1 MGIYDKIRQEAKL
14 DSRRFSKAIMCEIM
28 AGEDLLMLYNAGIV
42 PNGIYIQSDTGLDPI
57 NNKMFVMPIV
67 KYEEYKKIFKN
78 SNKEEVQITEKDTDT
93 IDVDS
98 IAIHRDNLNKRVSF
112 LKQNVVLAQLDFNM
126 PEARKG
132 GLNPNV
138 FGVLID
144 SIDIGQC
151 TNAYYTSKT
160 NENLREKKDLRD

>member
-14 DSRRFSKAIMCEIM
+14 DSRRFSKSIMCEIM
-28 AGEDLLMLYNAGIV
+28 AGDDLLMLYNAGIV
-42 PNGIYIQSDTGLDPI
+42 PSGIYIKRDTGLDPI

-67 KYEEYKKIFKN
+67 KYEEYKKLFKG

-93 IDVDS
+93 IDADAFS
-98 IAIHRDNLNKRVSF
+98 IHIDNLNKQISF
-112 LKQNVVLAQLDFNM
+112 LKQNVVLVQLDFNI
-126 PEARKG
+126 PESRKG
-132 GLNPNV
+132 GLSPKI

-160 NENLREKKDLRD
+160 NENLRQKKDLRD

>member
-1 MGIYDKIRQEAKL
+1 MALYDKLRQEAKL
-14 DSRRFSKAIMCEIM
+14 DSRRFGKSIMCEII
-28 AGEDLLMLYNAGIV
+28 AGDDLLMLYNAGIV
-42 PNGIYIQSDTGLDPI
+42 PNGIYIKRDTGLDPI

-67 KYEEYKKIFKN
+67 KYEEYKKIFKG

-98 IAIHRDNLNKRVSF
+98 MAIHLDNQKKQIAF
-112 LKQNVVLAQLDFNM
+112 LKQNIVLVQLDFSI
-126 PEARKG
+126 PESKKG
-132 GLNPNV
+132 GLDPSI

-160 NENLREKKDLRD
+160 NESLRQKKDLRD